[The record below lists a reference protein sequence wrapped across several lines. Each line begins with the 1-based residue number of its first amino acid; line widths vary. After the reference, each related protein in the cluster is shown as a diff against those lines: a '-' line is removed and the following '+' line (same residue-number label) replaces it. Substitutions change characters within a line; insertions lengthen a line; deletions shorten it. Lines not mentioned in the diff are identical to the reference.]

1 MRRRINGKRRVALTS
16 WQGAAGSKQPPMPG
30 GGIWPISK
38 SETVTTK
45 NPPNPPFKKGG
56 YETYKH
62 FIFPLC

>member
-1 MRRRINGKRRVALTS
+1 MVSAGCAY
-16 WQGAAGSKQPPMPG
+16 QQAADRGQQAAPDAG
-30 GGIWPISK
+30 GGIWPMSK